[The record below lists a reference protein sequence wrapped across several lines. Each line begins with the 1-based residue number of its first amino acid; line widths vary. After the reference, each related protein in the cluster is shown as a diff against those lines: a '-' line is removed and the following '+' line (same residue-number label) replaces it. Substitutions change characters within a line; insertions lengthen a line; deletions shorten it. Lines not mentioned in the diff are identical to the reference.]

1 MRVVPVSGVLVLSR
15 HMNLQIFFVREKSY
29 AVICSQ
35 ELLS

>member
-1 MRVVPVSGVLVLSR
+1 MRVLPVSVVLVLSR
-15 HMNLQIFFVREKSY
+15 HVNLQIFFVSEESY

>member
-1 MRVVPVSGVLVLSR
+1 MCVLPVSGVLVLSR
-15 HMNLQIFFVREKSY
+15 YMNLQIFFVREESY